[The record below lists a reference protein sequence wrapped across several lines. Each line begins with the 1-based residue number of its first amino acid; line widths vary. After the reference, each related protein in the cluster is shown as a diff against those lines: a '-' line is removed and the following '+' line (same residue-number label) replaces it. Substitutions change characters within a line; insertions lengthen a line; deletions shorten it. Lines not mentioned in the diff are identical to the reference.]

1 MSGAQWSNIPKTEAL
16 MQLVDPSVMQPL
28 RSPRHPSSRR
38 GAMTVALTAMISLTG
53 IACGSDGPLVPSLGG
68 TGSVTATGAV
78 STSGSG
84 LALFQSTSS
93 GGASL
98 FQVLVAPLS
107 PTAVTWQLQIAN
119 YSGRPAA
126 GTYTLS
132 PLSPSS
138 PDPTATFYYA
148 NGASMDAYNSVSGQL
163 VITSSSSSSVRGT
176 FSFTATN
183 ASGGAGSVTVQG
195 SFNAECA
202 PGLPCE

>member
-1 MSGAQWSNIPKTEAL
+1 
-16 MQLVDPSVMQPL
+16 
-28 RSPRHPSSRR
+28 
-38 GAMTVALTAMISLTG
+38 MTSLTG
-53 IACGSDGPLVPSLGG
+53 IGCGSDGPLGPGFGG
-68 TGSVTATGAV
+68 TASVTATGAV
-78 STSGSG
+78 SASGSG
-84 LALFQSTSS
+84 LALFQSTSG

-98 FQVLVAPLS
+98 FQILVAPLS
-107 PTAVTWQLQIAN
+107 QTAVTWQLQIAN
-119 YSGRPAA
+119 YSGRLGA

-132 PLSPSS
+132 PLSPTS

-183 ASGGAGSVTVQG
+183 ASGGAGSVSVQG
-195 SFNAECA
+195 SFDAECA

>member
-1 MSGAQWSNIPKTEAL
+1 
-16 MQLVDPSVMQPL
+16 
-28 RSPRHPSSRR
+28 
-38 GAMTVALTAMISLTG
+38 
-53 IACGSDGPLVPSLGG
+53 
-68 TGSVTATGAV
+68 VTATGAV
-78 STSGSG
+78 SASGNG

-107 PTAVTWQLQIAN
+107 QTAATWQVQIAN
-119 YSGRPAA
+119 YSGRPAV

-132 PLSPSS
+132 ALSPSS

-148 NGASMDAYNSVSGQL
+148 NGATIDAYNSVSGQL

-176 FSFTATN
+176 FTFTATN
-183 ASGGAGSVTVQG
+183 TSGGSGSVTVQG

-202 PGLPCE
+202 PGIPCE

>member
-1 MSGAQWSNIPKTEAL
+1 
-16 MQLVDPSVMQPL
+16 MQLVHPSVTPPL
-28 RSPRHPSSRR
+28 RSARSFPSRR
-38 GAMTVALTAMISLTG
+38 GAITVALTAMISVTG
-53 IACGSDGPLVPSLGG
+53 ISCGSDSPLGPGFGG

-78 STSGSG
+78 SASGSG
-84 LALFQSTSS
+84 IALFQSTSS
-93 GGASL
+93 GGTSL
-98 FQVLVAPLS
+98 FQILIAPLS
-107 PTAVTWQLQIAN
+107 QTAVTWQVQIAN

>member
-1 MSGAQWSNIPKTEAL
+1 
-16 MQLVDPSVMQPL
+16 MQLVNPSVVQPL
-28 RSPRHPSSRR
+28 PSARPSSTRR
-38 GAMTVALTAMISLTG
+38 GAITLALTAMISVTG
-53 IACGSDGPLVPSLGG
+53 IACGSDGPLGPGFGG
-68 TGSVTATGAV
+68 TGSMTATGAV
-78 STSGSG
+78 SASGSG
-84 LALFQSTSS
+84 LALFQSTSG

-98 FQVLVAPLS
+98 FQILVAPLS
-107 PTAVTWQLQIAN
+107 QTPATWQLQIAN
-119 YSGRPAA
+119 YSGRPGT

-163 VITSSSSSSVRGT
+163 VITSSSSTSVRGT

>member
-1 MSGAQWSNIPKTEAL
+1 
-16 MQLVDPSVMQPL
+16 MQLIHSSATQPVRPMRRFPTR
-28 RSPRHPSSRR
+28 RSAITLAVS
-38 GAMTVALTAMISLTG
+38 AMVSLAG
-53 IACGSDGPLVPSLGG
+53 IACGSDGPLGPGFGG

-78 STSGSG
+78 SASGNG

-107 PTAVTWQLQIAN
+107 QTPTWQLQIAN
-119 YSGRPAA
+119 YSGRPAV

-132 PLSPSS
+132 ALSPSS
-138 PDPTATFYYA
+138 PEPTATFYHA
-148 NGASMDAYNSVSGQL
+148 NGAAMDAYNSVSGQL

-176 FSFTATN
+176 FTFTATN
-183 ASGGAGSVTVQG
+183 ISGGSGSVTVQG

-202 PGLPCE
+202 PGIPCE

>member
-1 MSGAQWSNIPKTEAL
+1 
-16 MQLVDPSVMQPL
+16 MQLVDPSLGQPL
-28 RSPRHPSSRR
+28 RSARHLPTRR
-38 GAMTVALTAMISLTG
+38 AAITLALTATMSVTG
-53 IACGSDGPLVPSLGG
+53 IACGSDGPLGPGFGG
-68 TGSVTATGAV
+68 TGTVTATGAV
-78 STSGSG
+78 SASGSG

-93 GGASL
+93 GGTSL
-98 FQVLVAPLS
+98 FQILVAPLS
-107 PTAVTWQLQIAN
+107 QTGVTWQLQIAH
-119 YSGRPAA
+119 YSGRPPA

-148 NGASMDAYNSVSGQL
+148 NGASIDAYNSVSGQL

-183 ASGGAGSVTVQG
+183 ASGGAGSVSVQG